1 MSKNIRTLSARYCQE
16 QTLFEALT
24 EAATDSGTP
33 PAELLQT
40 LAEQTLISPASL
52 LGASSFYDFLKADNR
67 GKKAYVCNGTACLL
81 AGKQGAVRAG
91 LAQQFSD
98 QEIGEAACLG
108 HCYHT
113 GAYKIGDHCFDA
125 QHGQEQ
131 TPEQEIPFYSHVG
144 QSLFAAAAVAMEAG
158 YETALAE
165 ATQIS
170 EQLTQSQ
177 LRGRGGAGFPF
188 ASKLS
193 ACAAAL
199 AGQKYIVCNAD
210 EGDPG
215 AFSDRYL
222 LEQRPHQVLAG
233 MLAAGLVA
241 GADTGFIYVRAEYP
255 LAVGCMRAAID
266 EFEQLPVYTQT
277 HFRFRVITGAGAY
290 ICGEETGLLSSIEGL
305 RPEVRTRPPYPAQ
318 AGLYD
323 CPTLVSNVETFA
335 AIPWILLHGG
345 AAFAQLGTGKS
356 RGSKLVSLDVR
367 FQRPGVHEVE
377 MGISLQQL
385 IEDYGRGFTLPVK
398 ALQVGGPLGGVVPAS
413 RFASLT
419 LDFEAFREQ
428 GFELGHGGVIAIPE
442 SFAMMELL
450 RHLFTYMA
458 AESCG
463 KCLPCRLGTEK
474 GRLMLTR
481 ASAAQPVNRNDLDDL
496 LETLELGSLC
506 ALGGGLPIPVRNILD
521 HFQDE
526 LQDYFQ

>member
-1 MSKNIRTLSARYCQE
+1 MSKNIRTLSAGHQE
-16 QTLFEALT
+16 GLTLFEALT
-24 EAATDSGTP
+24 QAAADSGTP
-33 PAELLQT
+33 PPEQLQA
-40 LAEQTLISPASL
+40 LAEQTLIPPAPL

-81 AGKQGAVRAG
+81 SGKQDAVRAG

-113 GAYKIGDHCFDA
+113 GAYQIGDRCFDA
-125 QHGQEQ
+125 QQGPEQ
-131 TPEQEIPFYSHVG
+131 TEQEIPFYTHVE
-144 QSLFAAAAVAMEAG
+144 QSLFAATAVASEQG
-158 YETALAE
+158 YASALAD
-165 ATQIS
+165 AAQIS

-188 ASKLS
+188 ATKLG
-193 ACAAAL
+193 ACAAAPG
-199 AGQKYIVCNAD
+199 GQKYLVCNAD

-215 AFSDRYL
+215 AFTDRYL
-222 LEQRPHQVLAG
+222 LEQRPHQMLAG

-241 GADTGFIYVRAEYP
+241 GADTGYIYIRAEYP
-255 LAVGCMRAAID
+255 LAVARMRAAVA
-266 EFEQLPVYTQT
+266 EFEQLPVATQT
-277 HFRFRVITGAGAY
+277 QFRFHVITGAGAY
-290 ICGEETGLLSSIEGL
+290 ICGEETALLSSIEGL

-335 AIPWILLHGG
+335 AIPWILIHGG
-345 AAFAQLGTGKS
+345 TAFAQLGTGKS

-377 MGISLQQL
+377 MGITLQQL
-385 IEDYGRGFTLPVK
+385 IEDYGGGFTTPVK
-398 ALQVGGPLGGVVPAS
+398 ALQVGGPLGGIVPAS
-413 RFASLT
+413 QFDSLT

-428 GFELGHGGVIAIPE
+428 GFELGHAGVIAIPE
-442 SFAMMELL
+442 SFAMLELL
-450 RHLFTYMA
+450 RHLFGYMA

-474 GRLMLTR
+474 GRVMLTR

-526 LQDYFQ
+526 LQDYIQ